1 MANSTIL
8 ASATIA
14 LKRDLEQVL
23 SRFPA
28 DLTVDFWR
36 IASSVHEEILART
49 DIAIIHLRQ
58 IDNVLDASPLL
69 QVYSYALTT
78 LLLMVNLR
86 AFASVNQLDS
96 STTLSISNVNS

>member
-1 MANSTIL
+1 MANPTIL
-8 ASATIA
+8 ASATTA

-28 DLTVDFWR
+28 NLTADFWR

>member
-8 ASATIA
+8 NSASLA

-28 DLTVDFWR
+28 DLTTDFWR
-36 IASSVHEEILART
+36 IASSVHEELLART
-49 DIAIIHLRQ
+49 DLAIIHLRQ
-58 IDNVLDASPLL
+58 VDNILDASPLL
-69 QVYSYALTT
+69 QIYSFALTT

-86 AFASVNQLDS
+86 AFVR
-96 STTLSISNVNS
+96 VPYFYP